1 MTLIKY
7 MGTMRRYGYGV
18 STCPTAYKKDHYFC
32 RDNRDIYPIIR
43 IVHSRKQIERMT
55 PDDLEGELIIRMF
68 VL

>member
-7 MGTMRRYGYGV
+7 LGTMRRYGYRV
-18 STCPTAYKKDHYFC
+18 STCPTAHQKDLYFS
-32 RDNRDIYPIIR
+32 RNNRDTYLTIP

-55 PDDLEGELIIRMF
+55 PDDPEEELIDRLF